1 MKPPHVVKLLALAT
15 ICAALF
21 IAGCTTAPTP
31 QSSNETPA
39 VQPEAIPEARP
50 EETAQ
55 EESALALACTGEDL
69 SVEESYELLGGAAMP
84 NGNVTAIDTRGPQ
97 YYETG
102 HIPGAILI
110 STVMPDFWDKMRA
123 LPRDGTYLVYCH
135 RGSVSGRVV
144 YQMIADEGFTSAC
157 NMSGGFNRWKNDG
170 LPIEEGD
177 G

>member
-1 MKPPHVVKLLALAT
+1 MRARNTNRLLPLGIACVVLL
-15 ICAALF
+15 
-21 IAGCTTAPTP
+21 IAGCTSAPTP
-31 QSSNETPA
+31 QASHETPA
-39 VQPEAIPEARP
+39 VQPEAIPEAQP

-55 EESALALACTGEDL
+55 EEPAPALVCTGEDL
-69 SVEESYELLGGAAMP
+69 SVEEAYELLGGAAMP